1 MTSSGQPE
9 IAVIIV
15 NYGTAALAVEAV
27 DSVLGGDHG
36 GRLVEVHLV
45 DNASPGGDADLL
57 REIHGA
63 NGWQGRVTLYLEAV
77 NHGFGRGNNLVLEQ
91 LAARPAPPDLVFL
104 LNPDARLQ
112 GETLAALADFLD
124 AHPRAAAAGAQI
136 LRPGSGVVTS
146 AFRFPGVASEFAH
159 ALSFGPVSKLLARSA
174 VALPPELPTRPVDWV
189 AGAAVMLRMQALR
202 DLGGFDSDFFLY
214 YEEVELMYRLRCA
227 GWEVWHVPL
236 AQVVHHEGVAT
247 GVRSA
252 DAAPGR
258 RPDYWYDSFGLYQ
271 RKTRGRLGALI
282 VTGARLLGWSLNR
295 PLAWVLGRK
304 PAGPPG
310 WGDGMWRRVV
320 RPLLGLTATE
330 VRR

>member
-63 NGWQGRVTLYLEAV
+63 NGWQGRVTLHLEAV

-91 LAARPAPPDLVFL
+91 LAARPVPPDLVFL

-159 ALSFGPVSKLLARSA
+159 ALSFGPVARWLGRHG
-174 VALPPELPTRPVDWV
+174 VALPPGLPTGPVDWV
-189 AGAAVMLRMQALR
+189 SGAAVMLRAEALR
-202 DLGGFDSDFFLY
+202 EVGGFDPDFFLY
-214 YEEVELMYRLRCA
+214 HEEVELMFRLRRA
-227 GWEVWHVPL
+227 GWEVWHVAG
-236 AQVVHHEGVAT
+236 AQVAHDEGVAT

-252 DAAPGR
+252 GTMRSR
-258 RPDYWYDSFGLYQ
+258 RPDYWYDSFGLYH
-271 RKTRGRLGALI
+271 RKTRGRAGALLVSAGRI
-282 VTGARLLGWSLNR
+282 VGWGLNR
-295 PLAWVLGRK
+295 PLAWARGRE

-310 WGDGMWRRVV
+310 WGDGMWRRVL
-320 RPLLGLTATE
+320 RPLLGLPPGE